1 MKNLKLLLAVPLVA
15 GVLYGCN
22 KDEVKDVPE
31 NAPVEETNTEKQK
44 NENAAKS
51 TLFNFTEFSLDV
63 DYSATESYDVDYDN
77 ERTGMEA
84 ELEDDRKNEK
94 LYGDEAFTKLEPLF
108 KQLTFDSTTS
118 NDEVIDQVISVFNI
132 ADDYQ
137 SIEVEV
143 KFEDGTEKEFQ
154 RIK

>member
-15 GVLYGCN
+15 GVLYACN
-22 KDEVKDVPE
+22 NDEVENTPE
-31 NAPVEETNTEKQK
+31 NAPVESDTEKRG
-44 NENAAKS
+44 NGNAAKNAV
-51 TLFNFTEFSLDV
+51 FNFTDFSLDV

-84 ELEDDRKNEK
+84 EIEDDRNNEK

-108 KQLTFDSTTS
+108 KQLTFDSTTP

-132 ADDYQ
+132 KDDYQ

-143 KFEDGTEKEFQ
+143 KFADGTKKEFE

>member
-1 MKNLKLLLAVPLVA
+1 MKKFKVLLAVPLVA

-31 NAPVEETNTEKQK
+31 KAPVETSTKQE
-44 NENAAKS
+44 ENKHAAES
-51 TLFNFTEFSLDV
+51 ALFNFTEFSLDV

-77 ERTGMEA
+77 ERSGMEA
-84 ELEDDRKNEK
+84 ELEDNRNNEK

-108 KQLTFDSTTS
+108 KQLTFDSATP
-118 NDEVIDQVISVFNI
+118 NDEVIDQVISVFKI
-132 ADDYQ
+132 ADDFQ
-137 SIEVEV
+137 SIEIEV
-143 KFEDGTEKEFQ
+143 KFADGTKKEYE